1 MTTYELAISIPKEQ
15 RDRMVASGLLS
26 RSIERDLRVYE
37 LFRHIVKIG
46 TPKMDAYTRVSIEC
60 CTCEENVRRIVRRM
74 NREAG

>member
-15 RDRMVASGLLS
+15 RDRMIASGLFV

-37 LFRHIVKIG
+37 LFRRIVGDG

-74 NREAG
+74 NRETG

>member
-37 LFRHIVKIG
+37 LFR
-46 TPKMDAYTRVSIEC
+46 
-60 CTCEENVRRIVRRM
+60 RIVRYPS
-74 NREAG
+74 